1 MAETKLYQRK
11 ISLWLFFYQNSFKE
25 NLLSIVSIVFV
36 PFWAISNQETE
47 LDALKS
53 RQKLLLEELKK
64 KTDYYAT
71 KTLIERFD
79 VATPKAQDKK
89 TKQMDEIKMSSK
101 PLHQQIVSNQLRK
114 RENDDGKKSD
124 NLFAPSPV
132 PVVPSPKTTQPPNPT
147 WMDRLM
153 DSIVGSDES
162 DSQKFALIC
171 EKCFAHNGLAN
182 PHEFN
187 VISNKHFNQPR
198 RSRSLELSQDEEVK
212 DLKETAAKTIV
223 VLFSLTIQLVKVGP
237 TN

>member
-1 MAETKLYQRK
+1 LYFTRNF
-11 ISLWLFFYQNSFKE
+11 ILYLYSR
-25 NLLSIVSIVFV
+25 
-36 PFWAISNQETE
+36 AISNQETE

-79 VATPKAQDKK
+79 VAAQDKK

-114 RENDDGKKSD
+114 RENDDDKKSD

-187 VISNKHFNQPR
+187 VISNKVNTLPQNIFVQ
-198 RSRSLELSQDEEVK
+198 SVSISISQGEAGRLNF
-212 DLKETAAKTIV
+212 LKMRKLRT
-223 VLFSLTIQLVKVGP
+223 
-237 TN
+237 